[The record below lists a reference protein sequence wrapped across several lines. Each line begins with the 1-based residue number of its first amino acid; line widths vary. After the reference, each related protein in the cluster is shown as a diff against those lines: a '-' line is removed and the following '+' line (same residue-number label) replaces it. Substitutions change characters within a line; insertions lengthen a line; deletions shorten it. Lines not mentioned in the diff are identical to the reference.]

1 MGKTKLLQ
9 FLISVLVFSM
19 SLYAGNKPDW
29 IDTRPVNDAYY
40 IGIGY
45 AQKDPGLGNYHQIA
59 RDNAL
64 KDLASEI
71 TVNISSSFIHTI
83 AEQAGM
89 VVEDVQ
95 SYVRST
101 TEANLEGY
109 ELVDKW
115 EDDKEYWVYYRL
127 SKAKYRSAK
136 QQKLDKATSMGLD
149 LYGKGKSNEAKGN
162 YANALVYYI
171 QAFNPIQEYIGE
183 PLLVEY
189 DGSQI
194 YLMNSIY
201 SSIQDLLANIELQ
214 AVNPNRKAK
223 MGQALKKPLQVKAL
237 YNGTKPVSNLPLNFE
252 FIRGQGSLV
261 RQAIT
266 NRSGIAQS
274 RVSKITATD
283 RIQII
288 QVKPDL
294 KSSLG
299 SGTSKLIR
307 NIVDHFTVPSTK
319 FVIDVSGMTAYL
331 EVSEKPIEGT
341 ASVLYIEPKLKNA
354 LTAYGF
360 EFTKDLSKA
369 DVMIKL
375 DAAARKGTVMHDL
388 YVAWV
393 DMNLSITDMN
403 SGKEIYKNSFANIKG
418 INLDYAKASV
428 KAFENAAKKVEEI
441 LPRVIQQIQK

>member
-1 MGKTKLLQ
+1 MRDMIYFKTFIPVLL
-9 FLISVLVFSM
+9 FSISVL
-19 SLYAGNKPDW
+19 AGSKPDW
-29 IDTRPVNDAYY
+29 IETRPVNDAYY

-45 AQKDPGLGNYHQIA
+45 ALKDPGLGNYHQIA

-101 TEANLEGY
+101 TEASLEGY

-149 LYGKGKSNEAKGN
+149 LYRKGKSNEAQGN

-171 QAFNPIQEYIGE
+171 QAFNPIQDYIGE

-201 SSIQDLLANIELQ
+201 SAIQDLLANIELQ
-214 AVNPNRKAK
+214 AINPNRTAK
-223 MGQALKKPLQVKAL
+223 TGQALKKPLQVKVL
-237 YNGTKPVSNLPLNFE
+237 YKASRPVANLPLEFE
-252 FIRGQGSLV
+252 FIRGQGSLI

-283 RIQII
+283 RLQII
-288 QVKPDL
+288 QVKPNL

-299 SGTSKLIR
+299 SGTSKLIQ

-319 FVIDVSGMTAYL
+319 FVLNVSGMTAYL

-341 ASVLYIEPKLKNA
+341 AAVLYIEPKLKNA

-360 EFTKDLSKA
+360 DFTNDLSKA

-375 DAAARKGTVMHDL
+375 DAAARKGTVMHEL

-393 DMNLSITDMN
+393 DMNLSIVDMSN
-403 SGKEIYKNSFANIKG
+403 GREIYKNSFSNIKG

-428 KAFENAAKKVEEI
+428 KAFENAAKEVEKI
-441 LPRVIQQIQK
+441 LPGVIKQIQK

>member
-1 MGKTKLLQ
+1 MQKEKWLQ
-9 FLISVLVFSM
+9 SLFCVLFLTAYLF
-19 SLYAGNKPDW
+19 AGSKPNW
-29 IDTRPVNDAYY
+29 IENRPVNDAYY

-71 TVNISSSFIHTI
+71 TVHISSSFIHTI

-89 VVEDVQ
+89 IAEDVQ

-101 TEANLEGY
+101 TQANLEGY

-115 EDDKEYWVYYRL
+115 EDDQEYWVYYRL

-136 QQKLDKATSMGLD
+136 QQKLDKAASMGLD
-149 LYGKGKSNEAKGN
+149 LFRKGKANEAEGK
-162 YANALVYYI
+162 YANALIYYI
-171 QAFNPIQEYIGE
+171 QAFNPIQEYLGE
-183 PLLVEY
+183 PLQVEY

-201 SSIQDLLANIELQ
+201 SSIQDLLANLELQ
-214 AVNPNRKAK
+214 ALQPNRKVK
-223 MGQALKKPLQVKAL
+223 VGQALKKPLRVKAV
-237 YNGTKPVSNLPLNFE
+237 YNGSKPVSGLPLHFE
-252 FIRGQGSLV
+252 FIRGKGSLI

-266 NRSGIAQS
+266 DRNGVGSS
-274 RVSKITATD
+274 RVSKISATD

-288 QVKPDL
+288 RVRPDL
-294 KSSLG
+294 SSSLG
-299 SGTSKLIR
+299 SGASKLVQ
-307 NIVDHFTVPSTK
+307 NIVNHFSVPTTK
-319 FVIDVSGMTAYL
+319 FVLDVSGLTAYL
-331 EVSEKPIEGT
+331 DVTERPIEGA

-354 LTAYGF
+354 LTGYGF
-360 EFTKDLSKA
+360 AFTTNVAKA

-375 DAAARKGTVMHDL
+375 NAAARKGAVMHDL

-393 DMNLSITDMN
+393 DMNLSIMDMS

-418 INLDYAKASV
+418 INLDYEKATV
-428 KAFENAAKKVEEI
+428 KAFENAAKKVEEV
-441 LPRVIQQIQK
+441 LPAVIAQIQK

>member
-1 MGKTKLLQ
+1 MCKTNCSYSLVLFF
-9 FLISVLVFSM
+9 FLSVIVL
-19 SLYAGNKPDW
+19 AGDKPDW

-101 TEANLEGY
+101 TEASLEGY

-115 EDDKEYWVYYRL
+115 ENDKEYWVYYRL

-149 LYGKGKSNEAKGN
+149 LYRKGKNNEARGN
-162 YANALVYYI
+162 YANALVYYV

-183 PLLVEY
+183 PLLVDY

-201 SSIQDLLANIELQ
+201 SAIQDLLANLELQ
-214 AVNPNRKAK
+214 TISPNRKAK
-223 MGQALKKPLQVKAL
+223 VGQSLKKPLQVKAL
-237 YNGTKPVSNLPLNFE
+237 YNGTRPIANLPLTFE
-252 FIRGQGSLV
+252 FIRGKGSLI

-266 NRSGIAQS
+266 DRNGIGQS
-274 RVSKITATD
+274 RVNKITATD

-288 QVKPDL
+288 QVKPNL

-299 SGTSKLIR
+299 SGASKLIQ
-307 NIVDHFTVPSTK
+307 NIVDNFTIPSTK
-319 FVIDVSGMTAYL
+319 FVLDISGLTAYL
-331 EVSEKPIEGT
+331 DVSEKPIEGT

-354 LTAYGF
+354 LTTYGF
-360 EFTKDLSKA
+360 DFTKDISKA
-369 DVMIKL
+369 DLMIKL
-375 DAAARKGTVMHDL
+375 AAAARKGTVMHDL

-393 DMNLSITDMN
+393 DMNLSIVDLS
-403 SGKEIYKNSFANIKG
+403 SGKEIYKNSFSNIKG

-428 KAFENAAKKVEEI
+428 KAFENAAKEVEKI
-441 LPRVIQQIQK
+441 LPGVVKQIQK